1 MGGNRIECGLFPIV
15 NFLIILG
22 FNLWVVFWG
31 YAARYSDPGMA
42 CSGDFYTKD
51 DEPEPYLWSSGR
63 VIGNIVTFYLW
74 LIGII
79 VVTVI
84 IVVSIEIIYVTK
96 NPNWRNRR

>member
-1 MGGNRIECGLFPIV
+1 MGGNRIECGLFTIV

-31 YAARYSDPGMA
+31 YAARYSDPGIA
-42 CSGDFYTKD
+42 CSGDLYTKE
-51 DEPEPYLWSSGR
+51 DEPKPYLWSSGR

-74 LIGII
+74 VIGII

-84 IVVSIEIIYVTK
+84 IAVSIAIIETVSK
-96 NPNWRNRR
+96 MRNRR